1 MRRTDR
7 RVALNLFGGCLMN
20 LENIRPTDFYSF
32 ALAIMMFS
40 MGLTLRTKDFVR
52 VFTAPRAVCLGLGGQ
67 LVMLP
72 VIAFVLVNVLP
83 LPPEAAIGLI
93 ILSACP
99 GGVTSNGIVY
109 AVRADVALSITL
121 TATASMITVFSLPL
135 IVSYGLV
142 YIFGTST
149 DLQLPLLKTMQSLFT
164 ITVLPVSA
172 GMLVYRYL
180 PRLRDAIEKCCRWVT
195 IVLLVAIITH
205 GTVSNINTLADR
217 LWLIIAASVL
227 LVSVTMGVGY
237 GLSRICS
244 LGKEQAITISVEIGV
259 QNVAMSFLIA
269 GTYLNRQEFTTL
281 PAVYGVCMF
290 TVTALFLWMMR
301 RRKLSASPAAG

>member
-1 MRRTDR
+1 
-7 RVALNLFGGCLMN
+7 
-20 LENIRPTDFYSF
+20 
-32 ALAIMMFS
+32 MMFS
-40 MGLTLRTKDFVR
+40 MGLTLRKSDFVR
-52 VFTAPRAVCLGLGGQ
+52 VFTAPGAVCLGLGGQ
-67 LVMLP
+67 LLMLP
-72 VIAFVLVNVLP
+72 AVAFALVNILP

-135 IVSYGLV
+135 IVSFGLV
-142 YIFGTST
+142 YIFGTGT
-149 DLQLPLLKTMQSLFT
+149 DLHLPLLQTMKSLFT

-180 PRLRDAIEKCCRWVT
+180 PKWREAIEVPCRWIT

-205 GTVSNINTLADR
+205 GTVSNLNTLADR

-227 LVSVTMGVGY
+227 LVSVTMGAGY
-237 GLSRICS
+237 ALSRIRALS
-244 LGKEQAITISVEIGV
+244 KEQAITISVEIGV

-269 GTYLNRQEFTTL
+269 GTYLKRQEFTTL

-290 TVTALFLWMMR
+290 TITALFLWMMR
-301 RRKLSASPAAG
+301 KRKLPSNPAAG

>member
-1 MRRTDR
+1 MS
-7 RVALNLFGGCLMN
+7 

-40 MGLTLRTKDFVR
+40 MGLTLKTKDFGS
-52 VFTAPRAVCLGLGGQ
+52 VFAAPKAVFLGLGGQ
-67 LVMLP
+67 LFLLP
-72 VIAFVLVNVLP
+72 LVAFLLVTVLP

-93 ILSACP
+93 ILAACP

-121 TATASMITVFSLPL
+121 TATASLITVFSLPL

-142 YIFGTST
+142 YVFGTAT
-149 DLQLPLLKTMQSLFT
+149 DLQLPLLQTMRSLFM
-164 ITVLPVSA
+164 ITVLPVSV

-180 PRLRDAIEKCCRWVT
+180 PRLRDAIESSCRWIT

-205 GTVSNINTLADR
+205 GTVSNINTLASR
-217 LWLIIAASVL
+217 LWLIVLASIL
-227 LVSVTMGVGY
+227 LVCVTMGIGY
-237 GLSRICS
+237 GLSRLCS
-244 LGKEQAITISVEIGV
+244 LNKKQRITISVEIGV

-269 GTYLNRQEFTTL
+269 GTYLNRQDFTTL

-290 TVTALFLWMMR
+290 LITALFLWMMR
-301 RRKLSASPAAG
+301 KRTVAGNPAAT